1 MNSPTKELLDDLIN
15 DRDQAFDDQLL
26 TDTLAAVRRQKT
38 RRRAGNVAMAFSTL
52 LVLAICW
59 MAFSPTV
66 PPSVVN
72 VFLPKA
78 PEFLVSTEALS
89 ANERVVTAPGAFTI
103 VSSEEDPSL
112 VVNTVPSPD
121 LYQLISDVELRM
133 LLAEH
138 NPVLLRQPNRRPQ
151 LLLDGKLFDGR
162 LNVN

>member
-1 MNSPTKELLDDLIN
+1 MNSPAKELLNDLIN
-15 DRDQAFDDQLL
+15 ERDRAFDERLV
-26 TDTLAAVRRQKT
+26 TGTLNAVRRQRT
-38 RRRAGNVAMAFSTL
+38 RRRAGNGVLALTALFVLAVCWMKIPSTPAPVIASHPAPHVSEFLVQTRALSGQELVLTTAGAFST
-52 LVLAICW
+52 V
-59 MAFSPTV
+59 T
-66 PPSVVN
+66 
-72 VFLPKA
+72 
-78 PEFLVSTEALS
+78 S
-89 ANERVVTAPGAFTI
+89 ASDSA
-103 VSSEEDPSL
+103 L